1 MSLVVLLCLAVIWAV
16 FLVPQVLRARAE
28 KTPADSIGAFR
39 NQLSV
44 LERTA
49 PGGVPARPV
58 RPTTGVIAPYGGVA
72 LVSQKELVRRRRQ
85 NILFGLLGAMAL
97 TLLGGLVI
105 SKLFL
110 VHLALDLLF
119 VAYCALLVRA
129 RNVAAERDMKVR
141 YLPGPMVATPEPQLL
156 LRRSGS

>member
-1 MSLVVLLCLAVIWAV
+1 MVLLCLAVIWAV

-49 PGGVPARPV
+49 PGVPARPV
-58 RPTTGVIAPYGGVA
+58 RPTSGVIAPYGGPMA
-72 LVSQKELVRRRRQ
+72 RVSPKELVRRRRQ
-85 NILFGLLGAMAL
+85 NILFGLLGAMSV
-97 TLLGGLVI
+97 TLLGGFVI

-110 VHLALDLLF
+110 MHLAPDLLF
-119 VAYCALLVRA
+119 VAYCAMLVQA
-129 RNVAAERDMKVR
+129 RNVAAEREIKVR
-141 YLPGPMVATPEPQLL
+141 YLPGPTFATPEPQLL

>member
-44 LERTA
+44 LERTT

-58 RPTTGVIAPYGGVA
+58 RPTSGVIAPYGGMA
-72 LVSQKELVRRRRQ
+72 PVSQKELVRRRRQ
-85 NILFGLLGAMAL
+85 NILVGLFGAMGV
-97 TLLGGLVI
+97 TLLGGLLI

-119 VAYCALLVRA
+119 VAYCAMLVRA

-141 YLPGPMVATPEPQLL
+141 YLPGPMVATSEPQLL